1 MFSSSELERTR
12 HPSFDSSQYHSFSPP
27 YHHHFDH
34 APPPPLYRPRPPTPS
49 YSNPTPS
56 YSRPPPP
63 PSYFHEPARLPPSYP
78 DSPNIHS
85 PFPPPQPLFS
95 SEDNFDRQHREC
107 DDRLHP
113 FPPYHQDTSFSSR
126 SLQSEWFPSDFSSD
140 PMSQRGGPYSAQ
152 EDSDFTDHSHFSSP
166 SGPPQPTFDRLR
178 ERNCHPRYPSPIR
191 RERRHSTSSSDRF
204 QHPRS
209 SYSHPPRKQYSEEKR
224 PDSRCDTHRSVF
236 KRLEPQKAQSSA
248 PSEDVLD
255 SSRGSV
261 LHRLGPVILPGSL
274 PPQPGPNDLRKEL
287 DTRQAS
293 SLSSTPPSSSQL
305 LVRIQNSAHKYSTA
319 TDQKESDL
327 HSSSWNGI
335 FSHADDTSSHTH
347 QISSPVTISPIMP
360 FPKERSQESLTI
372 PHWC

>member
-166 SGPPQPTFDRLR
+166 SGPPQPTLQDQADAKLILLK
-178 ERNCHPRYPSPIR
+178 NP
-191 RERRHSTSSSDRF
+191 
-204 QHPRS
+204 
-209 SYSHPPRKQYSEEKR
+209 
-224 PDSRCDTHRSVF
+224 
-236 KRLEPQKAQSSA
+236 KRLQKEQSSF
-248 PSEDVLD
+248 LRF
-255 SSRGSV
+255 SR
-261 LHRLGPVILPGSL
+261 LKT
-274 PPQPGPNDLRKEL
+274 DL
-287 DTRQAS
+287 
-293 SLSSTPPSSSQL
+293 
-305 LVRIQNSAHKYSTA
+305 
-319 TDQKESDL
+319 
-327 HSSSWNGI
+327 
-335 FSHADDTSSHTH
+335 
-347 QISSPVTISPIMP
+347 
-360 FPKERSQESLTI
+360 
-372 PHWC
+372 